1 MRVVEKNLSCGKRHL
16 RQKKIFFRQN
26 LANPTFIFSGT
37 CWPRLVRRT
46 WMCDILK
53 FAPGV

>member
-1 MRVVEKNLSCGKRHL
+1 MGVVLDSFMWKRHL
-16 RQKKIFFRQN
+16 RQKKYIRQI
-26 LANPTFIFSGT
+26 LATPRFIFSGT

-53 FAPGV
+53 FAPGA